1 MWALKAR
8 SLSVVAS
15 LFVSLWLLACGSNS
29 DAPNGAAG
37 ASGSAGTSGTGGAVS
52 GDAPT
57 WHADIAPLVSEHC
70 QSCHSDGGI
79 APFALRTYAEAK
91 MWAGTFEGVL
101 PSGFMPPFLAATTPD
116 CQPRFGFKDD
126 LRLTPAEIELFIRW
140 NAAGCPEGDPK
151 TAAVVPAPPQLELSD
166 AQVNVA
172 IPTPI
177 TVTGPED
184 KFVCFSLTPDLSSL
198 RATGPE
204 AALLGDRVLINAAQ
218 IHPGNSAIVHHVLVY
233 TDETGQSAA
242 LAGDKGYYDCF
253 GGPKLDAPSLV
264 MAWAPGGTPLAAP
277 EGVAMVV
284 PSKGRLVM
292 QVHYHP
298 SSTPQTDAATSLQL
312 RGYGAGIP
320 TYVSTLKLIGNARN
334 QAAGLQSGPGDA
346 SVPEFRIPAGATAHT
361 EAMLFPMPANSPAYR
376 LWAVGTH
383 MHYVGTDMRIGITRA
398 VPGAEPADECLLDTP
413 KWDFDWQRGYRY
425 DVAIEQAPTVK
436 AGDVLNLRCTY
447 DNSMQNGEVADA
459 IFEQGLT
466 EPRDVVLGEETL
478 DEMCLG
484 IFGFAQKVSDLLQ

>member
-1 MWALKAR
+1 MFALKAR
-8 SLSVVAS
+8 STSVV
-15 LFVSLWLLACGSNS
+15 VSLLLSLPLLACGSS
-29 DAPNGAAG
+29 SAPG
-37 ASGSAGTSGTGGAVS
+37 GSAGSSSGGGVS

-79 APFALRTYAEAK
+79 APFGLQTYAEAK

-101 PSGFMPPFLAATTPD
+101 PSGFMPPFLAATTSD

-126 LRLTPAEIELFIRW
+126 LRLTPEEIELFIRW
-140 NAAGCPEGDPK
+140 NAAGCPEGDAK
-151 TAAVVPAPPQLELSD
+151 TAAALPAPPQFELMD
-166 AQVNVA
+166 ADVSVK
-172 IPTPI
+172 IPAP
-177 TVTGPED
+177 VTIMPGQD
-184 KFVCFSLTPDLSSL
+184 QFICFSLTPDVTSL
-198 RATGPE
+198 MATGPE
-204 AALLGDRVLINAAQ
+204 AALLGDRVLIDGAQ
-218 IHPGNSAIVHHVLVY
+218 IHPGNSAIVHHVLVF

-242 LAGDKGYYDCF
+242 LAGDKGHYDCF

-264 MAWAPGGTPLAAP
+264 MAWAPGGVPMTAP

-298 SSTPQTDAATSLQL
+298 SSTPQVDDATSLEL

-320 TYVSTLKLIGNARN
+320 TYISTLKLIGNARN
-334 QAAGLQSGPGDA
+334 QAKGLQPGPDDTSA
-346 SVPEFRIPAGATAHT
+346 PEFRIPAGSTNHT
-361 EAMLFPMPANSPAYR
+361 ESMQFPMPAASPDLR

-398 VPGAEPADECLLDTP
+398 APGAEPAEECLLQTP

-425 DVAIEQAPTVK
+425 DVGIEQAPSIK
-436 AGDVLNLRCTY
+436 AGDVLNLRCSY
-447 DNSMQNGEVADA
+447 DNSMQNGAVADA
-459 IFEQGLT
+459 LIEQGLS

-484 IFGFAQKVSDLLQ
+484 IFGIAEKVSDLLK